1 MFSAIF
7 HAVLYQPLFN
17 IFVGLYDILPGHDV
31 GLVIVVITVLL
42 RLAVYPLTA
51 SSIKAQRSLQE
62 LQPKLE
68 ALKKQYAGDQQKI
81 AQATMELYKNNKV
94 NPFASCLP
102 LLIQLPILI
111 ALYWV
116 MRDGWASTNLSG
128 SLYPF
133 IVNPGTIN
141 PGSYWFLNLS
151 KPNVVLAVLAGG
163 AQYLQAKT
171 MNRQQPPKA
180 AGAGGKDE
188 NMMVMMN
195 KQMLYM
201 MPAMTVLI
209 GFSLPA
215 GLTLYWFWSTI
226 LMAGQQY
233 YMAKKNPIEATNN
246 LIGNKIENNNK
257 TIEGEVVKK

>member
-1 MFSAIF
+1 MFSTFF
-7 HAVLYQPLFN
+7 HVVLYQPLFN
-17 IFVGLYDILPGHDV
+17 IFVGLYNVLPGHDV
-31 GLVIVVITVLL
+31 GLVIVVVTVLL

-68 ALKKQYAGDQQKI
+68 ALKKQHAGDQQKI

-94 NPFASCLP
+94 NPLASCLP

-116 MRDGWASTNLSG
+116 MRDGLASTNLAG
-128 SLYPF
+128 SLYSF
-133 IVNPGTIN
+133 INNPGTIN
-141 PGSYWFLNLS
+141 PISFGFLNLS
-151 KPNVVLAVLAGG
+151 KPNVILAVLAGV

-171 MNRQQPPKA
+171 MSRQQPPKE
-180 AGAGGKDE
+180 AGEGGKDE
-188 NMMVMMN
+188 NMMAMMN

-233 YMAKKNPIEATNN
+233 YMAKKNPIVPV
-246 LIGNKIENNNK
+246 NKVIDVKPIENK
-257 TIEGEVVKK
+257 VIEGEVIKK

>member
-1 MFSAIF
+1 MFSNIF
-7 HAVLYQPLFN
+7 HVILYQPLFN
-17 IFVGLYDILPGHDV
+17 IFVGLYNILPGHDV
-31 GLVIVVITVLL
+31 GLVIVVVTVLL
-42 RLAVYPLTA
+42 RLLVYPLTA

-62 LQPKLE
+62 LQPKME

-102 LLIQLPILI
+102 LLVQLPILI

-116 MRDGWASTNLSG
+116 MRDGLASTDLAK
-128 SLYPF
+128 SLYSF
-133 IVNPGTIN
+133 VANPGTIN
-141 PGSYWFLNLS
+141 PVSFGFLNLS
-151 KPNVVLAVLAGG
+151 KPNVVLAVLAGV
-163 AQYLQAKT
+163 AQFLQAKT
-171 MNRQQPPKA
+171 MIRQAPPKS
-180 AGAGGKDE
+180 AGEGGKDE
-188 NMMVMMN
+188 NMMAMMN
-195 KQMLYM
+195 KQMLYL

-233 YMAKKNPIEATNN
+233 YMSKKNPVVVD
-246 LIGNKIENNNK
+246 IGLLDNKV
-257 TIEGEVVKK
+257 IEGEVVKK

>member
-1 MFSAIF
+1 MISTIF
-7 HAVLYQPLFN
+7 NTILYQPLFN
-17 IFVGLYDILPGHDV
+17 IFVGLYNVLPGHDV
-31 GLVIVVITVLL
+31 GMVIIVITVLL

-51 SSIKAQRSLQE
+51 SSIKAQRSLQD

-94 NPFASCLP
+94 NPLASCLP
-102 LLIQLPILI
+102 LLVQLPILI

-116 MRDGWASTNLSG
+116 MQDGLASTNLSK
-128 SLYPF
+128 SLYSF
-133 IVNPGTIN
+133 VANPGIIN
-141 PGSYWFLNLS
+141 PTSFGFLNLS
-151 KPNVVLAVLAGG
+151 KPNVVLAILAGL

-171 MNRQQPPKA
+171 MSRQQPPKE

-188 NMMVMMN
+188 NMMAMMN

-215 GLTLYWFWSTI
+215 GLTLYWFWSTL
-226 LMAGQQY
+226 LMAAQQY
-233 YMAKKNPIEATNN
+233 YMAKKNPVTVNN
-246 LIGNKIENNNK
+246 IALDNKV
-257 TIEGEVVKK
+257 IEGEVVKK

>member
-1 MFSAIF
+1 MFSTIF
-7 HAVLYQPLFN
+7 HVILYQPLFN
-17 IFVGLYDILPGHDV
+17 LFVGLYNILPGHDV
-31 GLVIVVITVLL
+31 GLVIVVITILL
-42 RLAVYPLTA
+42 RLVVYPLTA

-81 AQATMELYKNNKV
+81 AQATMELYKSNKV
-94 NPFASCLP
+94 NPLASCLP
-102 LLIQLPILI
+102 LLVQLPILI

-116 MRDGWASTNLSG
+116 MRDGLASTNLAQ
-128 SLYPF
+128 SLYSF
-133 IVNPGTIN
+133 VANPGIIN
-141 PGSYWFLNLS
+141 STSFGFLNLS
-151 KPNVVLAVLAGG
+151 DPNIVLAVLAGL

-171 MNRQQPPKA
+171 MSRQQPPKE

-188 NMMVMMN
+188 NMMAMMN

-209 GFSLPA
+209 GISLPA

-226 LMAGQQY
+226 LMAAQQY
-233 YMAKKNPIEATNN
+233 YMSMKNPLPTVNTLLETKKED
-246 LIGNKIENNNK
+246 NKV
-257 TIEGEVVKK
+257 IEGEVVKK